1 MLRAAGHSR
10 RDRRHLGPAACSWT
24 CISSPPGAHQRIA
37 VFTFSFRLPPFAF
50 VLPSSSCCLRA
61 FTLPMRAEPP
71 GDAETGTE
79 DAPGADPS
87 RRNGYAGR
95 DASPQKWVRFTAKD
109 RHCDRIATVFV
120 RRRNRYALPLRGS
133 SRGRM
138 TPGYPAYCL
147 SSAVFPAESGSP
159 GGFPT
164 YTPTPLR
171 RGAEMGT
178 LLGNPSPQ
186 NWVRRWMMCCCRPSD
201 YRCLPWSR
209 AQKRVRIA
217 PRASRGTNAKVRTRY
232 PYTCGWARY
241 VYVYGTRGDL
251 LPRRNGYASPHQGVF
266 EDAETGTVVDVA
278 PWTSPSAE
286 FGTPQKQVRQ
296 AIFGP

>member
-1 MLRAAGHSR
+1 MLRCRPQSSG
-10 RDRRHLGPAACSWT
+10 DRRHRLRACKRAFRHPGALPALLFPSFAFLPSPSSFPLPLAACALS
-24 CISSPPGAHQRIA
+24 R
-37 VFTFSFRLPPFAF
+37 FRCRRTTWRRRNGYGGCP
-50 VLPSSSCCLRA
+50 R
-61 FTLPMRAEPP
+61 
-71 GDAETGTE
+71 
-79 DAPGADPS
+79 ADPS

-120 RRRNRYALPLRGS
+120 RRRNGYALPRRGS

-164 YTPTPLR
+164 YTPTRLR

-186 NWVRRWMMCCCRPSD
+186 NWVRRWMTCCCRPSD
-201 YRCLPWSR
+201 YRCLPWSG
-209 AQKRVRIA
+209 AQKRVRFA
-217 PRASRGTNAKVRTRY
+217 PQASRGTNAKVRTRY
-232 PYTCGWARY
+232 PYTCGWARV
-241 VYVYGTRGDL
+241 VYVYGTCGDL
-251 LPRRNGYASPHQGVF
+251 LPRRNGYASSQ
-266 EDAETGTVVDVA
+266 
-278 PWTSPSAE
+278 
-286 FGTPQKQVRQ
+286 
-296 AIFGP
+296 